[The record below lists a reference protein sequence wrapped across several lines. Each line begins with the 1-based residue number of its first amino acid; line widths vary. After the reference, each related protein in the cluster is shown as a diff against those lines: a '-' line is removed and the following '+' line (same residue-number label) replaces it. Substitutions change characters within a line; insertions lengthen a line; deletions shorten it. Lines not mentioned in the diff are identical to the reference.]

1 MAQPTNPTST
11 PEYYQTLSEE
21 ELNEHGEQL
30 YAEVASIM
38 TTSMRAVGLPT
49 NDAEGSHDTSLE
61 AGLAIKERLKQLS
74 GEIAAIA
81 VVKKKRMQE
90 Q

>member
-1 MAQPTNPTST
+1 MAQSSNPTTS
-11 PEYYQTLSEE
+11 PEYYEKLSEE
-21 ELNEHGEQL
+21 ELNEHGERL
-30 YAEVASIM
+30 YAEVSSIM

-49 NDAEGSHDTSLE
+49 NDAEGSHDTSLK

-74 GEIAAIA
+74 EEIAAIA
-81 VVKKKRMQE
+81 VVKEKRMQG